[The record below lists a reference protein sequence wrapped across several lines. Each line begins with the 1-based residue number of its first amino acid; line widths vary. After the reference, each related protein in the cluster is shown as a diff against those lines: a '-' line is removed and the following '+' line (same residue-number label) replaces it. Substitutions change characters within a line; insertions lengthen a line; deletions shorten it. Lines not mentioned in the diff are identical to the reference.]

1 MVIFLF
7 RGLTDGWRV
16 VLTVLPKFYY
26 KINDMLSLGH
36 SGSGPV
42 MFFDF
47 LTRLYDIGGVVSVMA
62 LSSLFILMTL
72 HGLEYSYF
80 YEQLLAS
87 CLKSYLLLAY
97 LAAAFAKKLRRLALS
112 VLPAEALVIVAP
124 FHNLLRR
131 HPSIK
136 CLVHREDGE
145 SEAKDDL
152 KMEEQIVGNR
162 NDSTGTDLPKKP
174 GFDHFRDASGRSKS
188 LKPEVDLKAKNMN
201 LLYILLVPSATKIAK
216 KIKLKF
222 TKAWISFLRLPL
234 PLNVYKELLVS
245 FFKSPFLPAYLAAVF
260 AEKLSQLAL
269 SVLPAGALV
278 IVSPIHNLLR
288 WHSSINCLVHRKDG
302 ESKTKDDLKMEEQIV
317 GNRNDSTG
325 MDLSKKPGFDHFCDA
340 SGMSKSLKPEVHLKV
355 KSMNL
360 LYILLVNVLSAT
372 KIAKKIELKCTKAW
386 ISFLRLP
393 LPLDVYKEVL
403 VSLHQAVIPHLSNSI
418 MLCNFLTRSYN
429 IGGVVSVMALSSL
442 FILLKQHGLEYTYF
456 YEKLSALLQPSIFIT
471 KHRAK
476 FYELLVSCLKSP
488 LLPAY
493 LAAAFAKKLSRL
505 ALSVL
510 QAGALVIVSPIH
522 NLFRRHPSI
531 NCLVH
536 RESSKRMST
545 RSLFYFHRGHLLL
558 LLAFV
563 LSDTVTMALGD
574 KGIASYYTPPYER
587 TDCYGVGSSQFP
599 ENKLFA
605 AVGDKLWDLGAACGR
620 EYEVRC
626 ISKAQSGPGS
636 CKPGSGTIRVKIV
649 DNALSV
655 ESAAAAGPK
664 QSVTG
669 ADLVLSQTAFEAIAN
684 PSMASINVEFK
695 E

>member
-288 WHSSINCLVHRKDG
+288 WHSSINCLVHR
-302 ESKTKDDLKMEEQIV
+302 
-317 GNRNDSTG
+317 
-325 MDLSKKPGFDHFCDA
+325 
-340 SGMSKSLKPEVHLKV
+340 
-355 KSMNL
+355 
-360 LYILLVNVLSAT
+360 VLSAT

-393 LPLDVYKEVL
+393 LPLDVYK
-403 VSLHQAVIPHLSNSI
+403 
-418 MLCNFLTRSYN
+418 
-429 IGGVVSVMALSSL
+429 
-442 FILLKQHGLEYTYF
+442 
-456 YEKLSALLQPSIFIT
+456 
-471 KHRAK
+471 
-476 FYELLVSCLKSP
+476 ELLVSCLKSP

-695 E
+695 EV

>member
-393 LPLDVYKEVL
+393 LPLDVYKE
-403 VSLHQAVIPHLSNSI
+403 
-418 MLCNFLTRSYN
+418 
-429 IGGVVSVMALSSL
+429 
-442 FILLKQHGLEYTYF
+442 
-456 YEKLSALLQPSIFIT
+456 
-471 KHRAK
+471 
-476 FYELLVSCLKSP
+476 LLVSCLKSP

-695 E
+695 EV

>member
-288 WHSSINCLVHRKDG
+288 WHSSINCLVHR
-302 ESKTKDDLKMEEQIV
+302 
-317 GNRNDSTG
+317 
-325 MDLSKKPGFDHFCDA
+325 
-340 SGMSKSLKPEVHLKV
+340 
-355 KSMNL
+355 
-360 LYILLVNVLSAT
+360 VLSAT

-695 E
+695 EV